1 MELNNK
7 SLFRQECFVNGD
19 WVKSHTEKTL
29 DVNNPATQEIIG
41 KVPNFTAQETKSVIE
56 NANTAFETWKNITAN
71 VLL

>member
-19 WVKSHTEKTL
+19 WVKSQTEKTL

-41 KVPNFTAQETKSVIE
+41 KVPNFT
-56 NANTAFETWKNITAN
+56 
-71 VLL
+71 